1 MPNPTKPL
9 DGIDCPLYVWF
20 VWRACSHG
28 LLDVEMAAAAPPAP
42 ELWSGWNVE
51 RLRVRVAN
59 GFSRKESSVWVA
71 YPEAAA
77 TLLSVV
83 RDPGIV
89 SCYLAGAYQ
98 SSLAA
103 YQLTLMRGPDSDEA
117 ALRFFDEV
125 HAKTCELMAASPWRD
140 VDRWTS
146 VERILEALV
155 QLGADPE
162 RSRERVVSLA
172 SYVLPDPVGDD
183 GLARYQDERE
193 RFLARQPVR

>member
-1 MPNPTKPL
+1 MANQTRPL
-9 DGIDCPLYVWF
+9 DGIDCPVYVWF

-42 ELWSGWNVE
+42 ELWPGWNVE
-51 RLRVRVAN
+51 RLRVRVAD
-59 GFSRKESSVWVA
+59 GFSREQSSAWLG
-71 YPEAAA
+71 YPEAPAM
-77 TLLSVV
+77 LLSVI

-103 YQLTLMRGPDSDEA
+103 YQLTLMRGSDSDEA
-117 ALRFFDEV
+117 ALRFFDDV
-125 HAKTCELMAASPWRD
+125 YAKTCELMAASPWRD

-146 VERILEALV
+146 VERILDALV
-155 QLGADPE
+155 QLGADPG

-172 SYVLPDPVGDD
+172 SYVLPDPVGED
-183 GLARYQDERE
+183 GLAQYQDERE
-193 RFLARQPVR
+193 RFLAGRPVR